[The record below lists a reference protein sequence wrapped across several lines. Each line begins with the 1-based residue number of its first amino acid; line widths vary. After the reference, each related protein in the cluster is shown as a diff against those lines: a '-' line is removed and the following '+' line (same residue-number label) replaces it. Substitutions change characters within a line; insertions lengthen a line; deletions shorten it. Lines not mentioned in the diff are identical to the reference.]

1 MENAIQKV
9 QPASTLSLQERQS
22 RREWVL
28 GRIATLL
35 SHYWRDDDPS
45 ELTEAIARDWADILE
60 GLPQDAIGRAC
71 MAYLRN
77 EPRRKPSP
85 GAIYALAREFIPKP
99 VVVARSEPEA
109 PRERLSAERA
119 AEIMAE
125 VGFRPKKFGDNE

>member
-1 MENAIQKV
+1 M
-9 QPASTLSLQERQS
+9 
-22 RREWVL
+22 
-28 GRIATLL
+28 
-35 SHYWRDDDPS
+35 
-45 ELTEAIARDWADILE
+45 TEAIARDWADILE